1 MGASVAVP
9 SPDGRDGRASIA
21 AMPDAPTRETLELAD
36 RLHSAAIHLLRRL
49 RRSDPLTG
57 VNPAQLSALSVLMGG
72 PRTVG
77 ELAAAEQ
84 VRVPTMSRLV
94 REMEAAGLVSRERDG
109 LDGRVVWV
117 EWTAKG
123 ERVLQQG
130 RGLRIAALAER
141 LQALSAAERQSLLS
155 AVAVLDRLSSPEQVS

>member
-1 MGASVAVP
+1 VTTASQGAS
-9 SPDGRDGRASIA
+9 
-21 AMPDAPTRETLELAD
+21 PTRDTLDLAD

-49 RRSDPLTG
+49 RRTDLATG

-72 PRTVG
+72 PRTIG

-94 REMEAAGLVSRERDG
+94 RELEAAGLISRERDPR
-109 LDGRVVWV
+109 DARIVWV
-117 EWTAKG
+117 QWTARG

-130 RGLRIAALAER
+130 RELRITALAAR
-141 LQALSAAERQSLLS
+141 LQGLSAAERRTLLL
-155 AVAVLDRLSSPEQVS
+155 AVALLERLSSTGEVR

>member
-1 MGASVAVP
+1 MQEP
-9 SPDGRDGRASIA
+9 P
-21 AMPDAPTRETLELAD
+21 PTRDTLDLAD

-49 RRSDPLTG
+49 RRTDLITG

-72 PRTVG
+72 PRTIG

-94 REMEAAGLVSRERDG
+94 REMEAAGLVSRERDSR
-109 LDGRVVWV
+109 DGRIIWV
-117 EWTAKG
+117 QWTARG

-130 RGLRIAALAER
+130 RELRIEALAGR
-141 LQALSAAERQSLLS
+141 LQALSAAERRTLMSAVGVIERLS
-155 AVAVLDRLSSPEQVS
+155 AAQEVS